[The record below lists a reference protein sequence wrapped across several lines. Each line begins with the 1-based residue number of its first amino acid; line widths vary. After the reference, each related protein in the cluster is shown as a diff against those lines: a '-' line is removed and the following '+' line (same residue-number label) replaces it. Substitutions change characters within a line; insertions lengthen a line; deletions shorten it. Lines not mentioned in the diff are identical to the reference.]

1 MLNQKLT
8 SSIGRVSINLEK
20 IKRTDLL
27 GTSPELRLKM
37 TSKLNLKLHK
47 KMEKMTGMSQCS
59 TLRIDSE
66 L

>member
-37 TSKLNLKLHK
+37 TSKLNLKLSK
-47 KMEKMTGMSQCS
+47 KK
-59 TLRIDSE
+59 
-66 L
+66 